1 MILISNQINPN
12 NKEFQYWADT
22 SENPYGGIIKYFNG
36 ENWVYLEEPIFQ
48 NSPAFDVTQQDIEN
62 LYQLDSGVGDIW
74 TPVYNQ
80 IDRLNEEKADLSEV
94 YTRDVLDE
102 IHSNLQKQI
111 DQNTGVTEGNVGEI
125 YARIDEVNSQLTTR
139 VDNLDY
145 DLNQKIVNTQQ
156 TIMADVDNSY
166 VHKRTGYDLISTAE
180 IERLSTVENYDD
192 TAIKQSINQLPTK
205 AYVSNYVNQTIIGQA
220 PQVLDTLEELAA
232 ALGNDPNF
240 ATTITELIG
249 TKANSSEVYTKKEV
263 YSKADVD
270 SKISTFS
277 TNIQQ
282 IDNKVNILNESIP
295 QNLSD
300 LTNDMNFITAE
311 TDPTVP
317 SWAKA
322 ANKPTYTATE
332 VGALPLDTHIPST
345 TSELTND
352 AGFITNST
360 LQTAINNAKLEEVYM
375 NKLKFIGS
383 VYTQNFYV
391 DMEHILIGEPIILT
405 IDPNYQYN
413 IIKFDENSYSKFS
426 NLTFVITSSEPI
438 KPLQHYYVIILPNK
452 PETQNFTISFQEQHS
467 LQLIPADIN
476 QGESGYMV
484 EFMDYG
490 DTSDVT
496 TYVRNVTN
504 FNNDNLIDG

>member
-12 NKEFQYWADT
+12 SKEFQYWADT

-48 NSPAFDVTQQDIEN
+48 KSPAFDITQQDIEN

-80 IDRLNEEKADLSEV
+80 IDRLNEEKADLLEV

-111 DQNTGVTEGNVGEI
+111 DQNAGATEGNVGEI
-125 YARIDEVNSQLTTR
+125 YARIDEVNSQLTTK

-205 AYVSNYVNQTIIGQA
+205 AYVSNYVSQTIIGQA

-249 TKANSSEVYTKKEV
+249 TKANSSDVYTKEEV

-277 TNIQQ
+277 TDIQQ

-352 AGFITNST
+352 AGFVTNST

-375 NKLKFIGS
+375 NKLKFLGS
-383 VYTQNFYV
+383 TYSQALV
-391 DMEHILIGEPIILT
+391 DTEINGQTIQVT

-413 IIKFDENSYSKFS
+413 IIKITGGSEEAIEAT
-426 NLTFVITSSEPI
+426 LVIASSGNI
-438 KPLQHYYVIILPNK
+438 KVLQHYYIVILKENTSQVINV
-452 PETQNFTISFQEQHS
+452 SFQDAHS
-467 LQLIPADIN
+467 IQLIPADIN
-476 QGESGYMV
+476 QDELGYMI